1 MNKVK
6 IKLKFKVR
14 LRLRPFLFIR
24 NKDAY
29 YEDPD
34 GVSEVYELFKLV
46 FPFVY
51 KYTGTWTIHNRDRP
65 FNFDKLHRII
75 EKYKEKGHV

>member
-6 IKLKFKVR
+6 IKFK

-24 NKDAY
+24 NKEVFYD
-29 YEDPD
+29 DPE
-34 GVSEVYELFKLV
+34 GMMEVYELFKLV

-51 KYTGTWTIHNRDRP
+51 KYTGIWIIHERGRP
-65 FNFDKLHRII
+65 FDFHWLNGII
-75 EKYKEKGHV
+75 AKYKEKGHV

>member
-1 MNKVK
+1 MAK
-6 IKLKFKVR
+6 IKPKFKFR
-14 LRLRPFLFIR
+14 LRLNPFLFIR
-24 NKDAY
+24 NKDVH

-34 GVSEVYELFKLV
+34 GMYEVYELFKLV

-51 KYTGTWTIHNRDRP
+51 KFTGTWTIHERGRP
-65 FNFDKLHRII
+65 HDFNKLHRII